1 MSQTRQNHFQ
11 LWGWILFIG
20 SALFF
25 MAASIRADDPVSLI
39 GSALFLVA
47 CFVFMVPL
55 LAQFRR
61 SSETRVTG
69 NRVTGNRIT
78 DSLGLLNKCFR
89 YRPDWFRAV
98 SLLLRAPDARMT
110 PQVPAHLLQQN
121 RHHSIRS
128 ELRFYAST
136 R

>member
-1 MSQTRQNHFQ
+1 MSQNHQNHFQ
-11 LWGWILFIG
+11 LWGWILFIV

-39 GSALFLVA
+39 GGALFLVA

-55 LAQFRR
+55 LAQFRK
-61 SSETRVTG
+61 SSNTRVTG
-69 NRVTGNRIT
+69 KRIT

-98 SLLLRAPDARMT
+98 NLLLRAPGARMT
-110 PQVPAHLLQQN
+110 PQVPAHLLHQS
-121 RHHSIRS
+121 RHHSTRS
-128 ELRFYAST
+128 ELRFFAST

>member
-11 LWGWILFIG
+11 LWGWILFIV

-39 GSALFLVA
+39 GGALFLVA

-55 LAQFRR
+55 LAQFRK
-61 SSETRVTG
+61 SSKTRVTG
-69 NRVTGNRIT
+69 KRIT

-89 YRPDWFRAV
+89 YRPDSFRAV
-98 SLLLRAPDARMT
+98 SLLLRAPAARMT
-110 PQVPAHLLQQN
+110 PQVPAHLLHQS
-121 RHHSIRS
+121 RHHSTRS
-128 ELRFYAST
+128 ELRFFAST

>member
-11 LWGWILFIG
+11 LWGWILFIV

-39 GSALFLVA
+39 GGALFLAA

-55 LAQFRR
+55 LAQFRG

-69 NRVTGNRIT
+69 NRVT
-78 DSLGLLNKCFR
+78 DSLGLLNKYFR
-89 YRPDWFRAV
+89 YRPNWFRAV
-98 SLLLRAPDARMT
+98 SLLLRVPGARMT
-110 PQVPAHLLQQN
+110 PRVPAHLLHQS
-121 RHHSIRS
+121 RHYSIRS
-128 ELRFYAST
+128 ELRFFAST

>member
-11 LWGWILFIG
+11 LWGWILFIV

-25 MAASIRADDPVSLI
+25 MAASIRANDPVSLI
-39 GSALFLVA
+39 GGALFLIA
-47 CFVFMVPL
+47 CFVFLVPL
-55 LAQFRR
+55 LAQFRE

-69 NRVTGNRIT
+69 NRVT
-78 DSLGLLNKCFR
+78 DSLALLNKCFR

-98 SLLLRAPDARMT
+98 NLLLRAPGVRMT
-110 PQVPAHLLQQN
+110 PQVPAHRLHQS
-121 RHHSIRS
+121 RHHSTRS
-128 ELRFYAST
+128 ELRFYASI

>member
-39 GSALFLVA
+39 GGALFLVA

-61 SSETRVTG
+61 SSE

-110 PQVPAHLLQQN
+110 PQVPAHRLQQS

-128 ELRFYAST
+128 ELRFFAST